1 VQLSFNPSRVTT
13 SVGQTFTVDVTV
25 SNALNLASV
34 PIQLQYDPGKL
45 QLVNVSNGGFL
56 EQGAQ
61 VVALAQRDD
70 PTTGTARIT
79 AMRPPDVPGA
89 SGSGALLTLTFM
101 AKTVGN
107 TTLSIA
113 RAGLR
118 SADNQPVSASGT
130 PALVEIKAQP
140 AAPPAV
146 AEKKR

>member
-1 VQLSFNPSRVTT
+1 
-13 SVGQTFTVDVTV
+13 
-25 SNALNLASV
+25 
-34 PIQLQYDPGKL
+34 LQYDPARL

-56 EQGAQ
+56 EQGQQ

-79 AMRPPDVPGA
+79 AMRPPDTPGA
-89 SGSGALLTLTFM
+89 SGSGALLTLTFT

-118 SADNQPVSASGT
+118 NADNQPVSASGT
-130 PALVEIKAQP
+130 PALVEIKAP
-140 AAPPAV
+140 TAAAPAL
-146 AEKKR
+146 AEKKQ